1 MVAGNMSTGAMH
13 LVFDLDGTLT
23 DPREGITRSYI
34 HALEQLGLTAPTA
47 KELEKYIGPSV
58 REVLAELLATADSAR
73 IEHAVALYRERF
85 GTVGL
90 FENFPYPE
98 VHATL
103 RALTEAGFV
112 LWVCTSK
119 PRIYAHRILEHL
131 DLARYFRG
139 VYGCELDGAL
149 SDKAELL
156 AHLFE
161 REAIPPTSAIMIGDR
176 KHDVRAARLNGTHC
190 IGVLYGFGDASELF
204 EAGAVATCR
213 QFRDLPSVIAA
224 LTVV

>member
-1 MVAGNMSTGAMH
+1 MSNGTRH

-23 DPREGITRSYI
+23 DPREGITRCYV
-34 HALEQLGLTAPTA
+34 HALEQLGLTAPAA

-58 REVLAELLATADSAR
+58 REVLAELLATTDAAR
-73 IEHAVALYRERF
+73 IERAVTLYRERF
-85 GTVGL
+85 ATVGL

-119 PRIYAHRILEHL
+119 PSIYAQRILEHFE
-131 DLARYFRG
+131 LAQYFRG

-156 AHLFE
+156 AHLLE
-161 REAIPPTSAIMIGDR
+161 REAITPSSAVMIGDR
-176 KHDVRAARLNGTHC
+176 KYDVRAAQLNGTHC
-190 IGVLYGFGDASELF
+190 IGVLYGFGDSTELR
-204 EAGAVATCR
+204 EAGAAATCE
-213 QFRDLPSVIAA
+213 QFCDLPSVIAA
-224 LTVV
+224 LTVI